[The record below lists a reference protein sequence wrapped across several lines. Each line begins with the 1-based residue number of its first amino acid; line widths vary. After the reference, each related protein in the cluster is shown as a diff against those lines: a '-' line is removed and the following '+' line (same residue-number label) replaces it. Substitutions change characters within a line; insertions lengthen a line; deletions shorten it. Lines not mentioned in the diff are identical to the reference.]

1 MHRVLDLAERV
12 MRDGVMIGAYFSQWF
27 ANTTLQP
34 LDHALRERGPEVTH
48 YLRYMDNFTL
58 YARSKRQ
65 LDRAIKMIED
75 WLRAHDLTIKGDWQK
90 FRTADRMTYGA
101 LGYDGNELMAFIS
114 GYDLEIKFNLRL
126 INSLADAEA
135 CADAL
140 AQVFY
145 DALMEQLLCNE
156 KAGFV
161 KPPGHKPATLS
172 EKEGRNDVRQDSEHA
187 G

>member
-1 MHRVLDLAERV
+1 MDTNKEAQGI
-12 MRDGVMIGAYFSQWF
+12 D
-27 ANTTLQP
+27 
-34 LDHALRERGPEVTH
+34 REQIPE
-48 YLRYMDNFTL
+48 
-58 YARSKRQ
+58 
-65 LDRAIKMIED
+65 
-75 WLRAHDLTIKGDWQK
+75 TIT

-145 DALMEQLLCNE
+145 DALMEQLLNE
-156 KAGFV
+156 KADFV
-161 KPPGHKPATLS
+161 KTPGYNTATLS
-172 EKEGRNDVRQDSEHA
+172 EKEGRTDVRQDNEHA